1 MANFAKIDENNLVI
15 NILHV
20 GNEIITD
27 ENGVEQESLGQAH
40 LEQHNNWPANQWIQ
54 TSTYTK
60 KNKHLSGDHTRAFRG
75 NGPANQWIQ
84 FSKATI
90 KNKHLSGD
98 HTRAFRGNGA
108 AKGYTWFP
116 EQNIFMPPKLYA
128 SWVLNETDARWQSP
142 IGDQPTHDTYNTSTH
157 FYRWNETDTTW
168 DLLSYADEGITVGEN
183 QQQPADVYGMPWYI
197 WSQ

>member
-75 NGPANQWIQ
+75 NG
-84 FSKATI
+84 
-90 KNKHLSGD
+90 
-98 HTRAFRGNGA
+98 A

-116 EQNIFMPPKLYA
+116 EKNIFMPPKLYA

-142 IGDQPTHDTYNTSTH
+142 VGDQPTSDTYDIDTH
-157 FYRWNETDTTW
+157 FYRWNETNTTW
-168 DLLSYADEGITVGEN
+168 DLLSYADEGIIVDPDG
-183 QQQPADVYGMPWYI
+183 QHPADVFGMPWYI
-197 WSQ
+197 WTQ

>member
-27 ENGVEQESLGQAH
+27 ENGVEQELLGQAH
-40 LEQHNNWPANQWIQ
+40 LEQHNNWPANQWI
-54 TSTYTK
+54 K
-60 KNKHLSGDHTRAFRG
+60 
-75 NGPANQWIQ
+75 
-84 FSKATI
+84 FSRATI

-108 AKGYTWFP
+108 AMGYTWFP
-116 EQNIFMPPKLYA
+116 EKNIFMPPKLYA
-128 SWVLNETDARWQSP
+128 SWVLNETDARWQPS

-168 DLLSYADEGITVGEN
+168 DLLSYADEGITVDEN
-183 QQQPADVYGMPWYI
+183 QQPPVDVFGMPWYI